1 MEGDALRQREGSG
14 SEDIEKV
21 SDVSRELPDCI
32 GLNVFVLC
40 IVLSL

>member
-1 MEGDALRQREGSG
+1 MEDDFGRRREGSG
-14 SEDIEKV
+14 SEEIEKV

-32 GLNVFVLC
+32 GLKIFVRR